1 MNFLAIDD
9 EPLCLDDL
17 RFALEDAAPGCT
29 WAYFSSP
36 SRALEQAR
44 TEPFD
49 AAFLDIEMGG
59 ANGLALAKQLKDLQ
73 PDLHIIF
80 VTGYEKYAV
89 SAFAI
94 HASGYLLKPVD
105 SGDLKR
111 ELTFLYGDTP
121 ASRPIQV
128 HTFGGFEVCVNG
140 KPLVFNRAKS
150 KELLACLIDR
160 RGAGLT
166 TREACSLLWE
176 DGVYNIARKNYFQ
189 TIVHDLRNT
198 LSQAGIASILVKHR
212 NSISIRADMIDCDS
226 YRFLD
231 GDPRAINSYRHNY
244 LPSYSWAEFSVG
256 KMERL

>member
-17 RFALEDAAPGCT
+17 RLTLAEAAPDCCC
-29 WAYFSSP
+29 ACFSSP
-36 SRALEQAR
+36 AQALAYAQ
-44 TEPFD
+44 THPID
-49 AAFLDIEMGG
+49 AAFLDIEMGDVS
-59 ANGLALAKQLKDLQ
+59 GLALAKQLKDLQ

-89 SAFAI
+89 SAFAL

-105 SGDLKR
+105 TDELKR
-111 ELTFLYGDTP
+111 ELTFLYGDIP
-121 ASRPIQV
+121 APHAIRVQ
-128 HTFGGFEVCVNG
+128 TFGGFEVWVNG
-140 KPLVFNRAKS
+140 APLAFSRAKA
-150 KELLACLIDR
+150 KELFACLIDR

-189 TIVHDLRNT
+189 TIVHDLRST
-198 LSQAGIASILVKHR
+198 LRQAGIEHILVKSH
-212 NSISIRADMIDCDS
+212 NSISVRADEFDCDS

-231 GDPRAINSYRHNY
+231 GEPQAVNSYRHNY

-256 KMERL
+256 KMEGL

>member
-1 MNFLAIDD
+1 MKIAICDD
-9 EPLCLDDL
+9 EKKASE
-17 RFALEDAAPGCT
+17 ALLEILEECPEPIEKTDV
-29 WAYFSSP
+29 YFSGEELLRST
-36 SRALEQAR
+36 EQY
-44 TEPFD
+44 D
-49 AAFLDIEMGG
+49 LLFLDIDMEGIDG
-59 ANGLALAKQLKDLQ
+59 IETARKIRLKDKKVK
-73 PDLHIIF
+73 IVY
-80 VTGYEKYAV
+80 VTAYSEYAGK
-89 SAFAI
+89 AFSV
-94 HASGYLLKPVD
+94 HAFGYLLKPVD

-231 GDPRAINSYRHNY
+231 GDPRAINSYRHTY

>member
-29 WAYFSSP
+29 CACFSSP

-121 ASRPIQV
+121 ASVPYRCILSAASRYVSTANACIQPRKIQRV
-128 HTFGGFEVCVNG
+128 
-140 KPLVFNRAKS
+140 
-150 KELLACLIDR
+150 
-160 RGAGLT
+160 
-166 TREACSLLWE
+166 
-176 DGVYNIARKNYFQ
+176 AR
-189 TIVHDLRNT
+189 
-198 LSQAGIASILVKHR
+198 
-212 NSISIRADMIDCDS
+212 
-226 YRFLD
+226 
-231 GDPRAINSYRHNY
+231 
-244 LPSYSWAEFSVG
+244 LPD
-256 KMERL
+256 

>member
-29 WAYFSSP
+29 CACFSSP

-105 SGDLKR
+105 SGDRSLMPSFALITINSVEPNATSSSPRISTKAV
-111 ELTFLYGDTP
+111 LPF
-121 ASRPIQV
+121 SRQGVI
-128 HTFGGFEVCVNG
+128 
-140 KPLVFNRAKS
+140 
-150 KELLACLIDR
+150 LAM
-160 RGAGLT
+160 
-166 TREACSLLWE
+166 
-176 DGVYNIARKNYFQ
+176 
-189 TIVHDLRNT
+189 IVSPLRNLEPPENT
-198 LSQAGIASILVKHR
+198 AFSVSGILLVK
-212 NSISIRADMIDCDS
+212 
-226 YRFLD
+226 
-231 GDPRAINSYRHNY
+231 G
-244 LPSYSWAEFSVG
+244 
-256 KMERL
+256 

>member
-1 MNFLAIDD
+1 M
-9 EPLCLDDL
+9 
-17 RFALEDAAPGCT
+17 
-29 WAYFSSP
+29 
-36 SRALEQAR
+36 
-44 TEPFD
+44 
-49 AAFLDIEMGG
+49 
-59 ANGLALAKQLKDLQ
+59 
-73 PDLHIIF
+73 
-80 VTGYEKYAV
+80 
-89 SAFAI
+89 
-94 HASGYLLKPVD
+94 D

>member
-1 MNFLAIDD
+1 M
-9 EPLCLDDL
+9 
-17 RFALEDAAPGCT
+17 EDAAPGCT
-29 WAYFSSP
+29 CACFSSP

-160 RGAGLT
+160 R
-166 TREACSLLWE
+166 RC
-176 DGVYNIARKNYFQ
+176 
-189 TIVHDLRNT
+189 
-198 LSQAGIASILVKHR
+198 
-212 NSISIRADMIDCDS
+212 RADNLGRLAASCGRTVFTISHAKTISRPLYMTC
-226 YRFLD
+226 
-231 GDPRAINSYRHNY
+231 AIHSARPAS
-244 LPSYSWAEFSVG
+244 LPSWSSTATVFPSAPT
-256 KMERL
+256 